1 MEFKTRNKR
10 LEMLNTALPEE
21 ISTGM
26 RAVNVQTYTESNVK
40 LGLQFTVSFEATIA
54 QDDTAYYSFETPASP
69 TIAIK
74 QRLITTGG
82 GIRYTPRAGATFTPE
97 NAPLTVTNLNGN
109 SENTSGVVVNPVLP
123 VNVTDEGVAFDVVR
137 SATGVGSRDEQG
149 IFVGDGIERILAP
162 SSSILLKFENLD
174 NNAVWVTFSATWYE
188 GDLDLQ
194 PIV

>member
-1 MEFKTRNKR
+1 MSLGKVVH
-10 LEMLNTALPEE
+10 ASPP
-21 ISTGM
+21 TGVM
-26 RAVNVQTYTESNVK
+26 RGERAFNVQTYTESNVK

-54 QDDTAYYSFETPASP
+54 QGDTAYYSFETPASP

-82 GIRYTPRAGATFTPE
+82 GIRYTPRSGAIFTPE

-109 SENTSGVVVNPVLP
+109 SANTSGVVVNPVLP

-137 SATGVGSRDEQG
+137 SATGVGGRGEQG

-188 GDLDLQ
+188 GGLDLQ